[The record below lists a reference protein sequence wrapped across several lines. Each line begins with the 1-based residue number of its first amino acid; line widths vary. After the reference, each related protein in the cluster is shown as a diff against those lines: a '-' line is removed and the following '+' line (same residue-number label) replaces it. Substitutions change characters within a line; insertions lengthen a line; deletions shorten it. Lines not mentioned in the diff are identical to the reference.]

1 LGLHSEALMIVIS
14 YFAIKSNILYVRR
27 G

>member
-14 YFAIKSNILYVRR
+14 YFYIKSNYLKC

>member
-14 YFAIKSNILYVRR
+14 YFTIKSNILYVRR